1 MKFAILSLGLSL
13 GLGLCLPAAGNARP
27 APAVEHPHAKA
38 IEACAVAGEGAPAR
52 PVTAVADGRGGS
64 LVWLTDAEANLWLCS
79 ADGASQ
85 VQAYKLIFDD
95 LLEGAGAQLVT
106 PIILDRDGKPV
117 QPAPDPLE
125 MAALACQA
133 YLDGKIGEVA
143 GKVSVTGADGL
154 NANWLPGYF
163 VFLETQAGETFL
175 CDATPNAQVWAFARI
190 GEPLGLGNPVG

>member
-1 MKFAILSLGLSL
+1 MKFNILSLGLGL

-27 APAVEHPHAKA
+27 APAAEHPHAKA
-38 IEACAVAGEGAPAR
+38 IEACAVVGEGAPAK
-52 PVTAVADGRGGS
+52 PVTAIADGRGGS

-79 ADGASQ
+79 ADGSGQ

-117 QPAPDPLE
+117 RPAPDPLE

-133 YLDGKIGEVA
+133 YLDGKIGEVV
-143 GKVSVTGADGL
+143 GKVSVKGADGL
-154 NANWLPGYF
+154 NAGWLPGYF

-190 GEPLGLGNPVG
+190 GEPLGLPQPVG